1 MAPPYANATCDHAS
15 MQLVT
20 DRLVLRR
27 FCDADLE
34 PFAAMNADPAV
45 MEHFVAPLTRAE
57 SDGFVAAIERA
68 FARDGFGL
76 WAVEAATG
84 FVGFVGLNRVRFT
97 APFVPAVEVGWRL
110 AQDAWGH
117 GYATEAATAV
127 LDDAFGRV
135 GLSEVVSFTIPANVR
150 SVAVMERLGMTH
162 DPADDFDHPRVMIGH
177 PHRRHVLYRM
187 SKRRWIAAGRAG
199 TRGTGT

>member
-1 MAPPYANATCDHAS
+1 MVPPYANTTCDHAH

-27 FCDADLE
+27 FADADRE
-34 PFAAMNADPAV
+34 PFAAMNADPEV
-45 MEHFVAPLTRAE
+45 MEHFTAPLTRAE
-57 SDGFVAAIERA
+57 SEGFAAAIERA

-76 WAVEAATG
+76 WAVEAAG
-84 FVGFVGLNRVRFT
+84 RFVGFVGLNRVRFT
-97 APFVPAVEVGWRL
+97 APFAPAVEVGWRL
-110 AQDAWGH
+110 ARDAWGR
-117 GYATEAATAV
+117 GYATEAATAA

-135 GLSEVVSFTIPANVR
+135 GLTEVVSFTIPANVR

-187 SKRRWIAAGRAG
+187 SQGRWAELRPHGGR
-199 TRGTGT
+199 